1 MKPFRTFVP
10 SFLVCCKLGGNSGFL
25 PSLSRDQLKYYK
37 CVVTE
42 CIALT
47 FMRSKLTRI
56 WPTDSAMLSRKGRSS
71 GFTKMSSLSELV
83 EDSASIKFLIQNTNW
98 SLALLFFFSICRLLK
113 YPRMEQEKSGIY
125 ATARTFGATS
135 QFTGCANRTIGH
147 PLTPKSKVVSY
158 FVYRLRL
165 GLWHHKL
172 RLISWNQKKDRRA
185 R

>member
-25 PSLSRDQLKYYK
+25 PSLSRDKLKYYK

-56 WPTDSAMLSRKGRSS
+56 WPTAQCCPGKAEVLASQRWVRSLNLSRTVLPSNSWSRIQY
-71 GFTKMSSLSELV
+71 ELIARFAV
-83 EDSASIKFLIQNTNW
+83 
-98 SLALLFFFSICRLLK
+98 FFSICRLLK

-125 ATARTFGATS
+125 ATARTLGATS
-135 QFTGCANRTIGH
+135 EFTGCANRTIGH

-172 RLISWNQKKDRRA
+172 R
-185 R
+185 